1 MTYGSSAL
9 KNRDEKATDNLEL
22 KNWFA
27 VLKNKEE
34 NANRNK
40 PRHYRGDYLAQEW

>member
-9 KNRDEKATDNLEL
+9 KNRDEKATDNFEL

-34 NANRNK
+34 MQTETNQDTI
-40 PRHYRGDYLAQEW
+40 GETI